1 MRSGGAGKPVLFAAK
16 LIVTAICLWYVLRR
30 VNIGEAVRTL
40 PTFDFRWLT
49 FAVLLMLAQI
59 PLLAL
64 RLQAIVQALELKPT
78 RLTYLAANAVTAIYG
93 LFAQALPSVVGEGV
107 RAWMLTR
114 LGCDWR
120 TGLMSVMID
129 RGVGLGVLVSSA
141 ILILSLPSALNTL
154 AGDRDTVRFVLGGV
168 LVIGILGLLLTPRI
182 APLLQR
188 WRYSYWIGSLAVD
201 TRRALFGSQ
210 AAKILGASCLIHTVT
225 IVVIWSISRAQGLS
239 LSAVDCAVLF
249 TVVMG
254 IVLIPISVGGW
265 GLREIAVVSLLGA
278 HGVAP
283 ERALLFSLCL
293 GLVFLVSALP
303 GAIVWLL
310 YPLPAAVGRST

>member
-1 MRSGGAGKPVLFAAK
+1 
-16 LIVTAICLWYVLRR
+16 
-30 VNIGEAVRTL
+30 
-40 PTFDFRWLT
+40 
-49 FAVLLMLAQI
+49 MLAQI

-64 RLQAIVQALELKPT
+64 RLQAIVQALEVKPA
-78 RLTYLAANAVTAIYG
+78 RLTFLAANAVTAIYG

-120 TGLMSVMID
+120 TGLTSVMID
-129 RGVGLGVLVSSA
+129 RGVGLGVLVSFA
-141 ILILSLPSALNTL
+141 VVILSLPSALNTL
-154 AGDRDTVRFVLGGV
+154 AGNREVVRLVLAGV
-168 LVIGILGLLLTPRI
+168 LVIGMLGLLLTPRI
-182 APLLQR
+182 APVLQR
-188 WRYSYWIGSLAVD
+188 WRYSYWIGSFAVD
-201 TRRALFGSQ
+201 TRRALYGPQ
-210 AAKILGASCLIHTVT
+210 AAKILGASCVIHSVT

-249 TVVMG
+249 TIVMG
-254 IVLIPISVGGW
+254 VVLIPISIGGW
-265 GLREIAVVSLLGA
+265 GLREIAMVSLLGA
-278 HGVAP
+278 HGVVP

-310 YPLPAAVGRST
+310 YPLSASAGPTT